1 MNLGLQ
7 YQKYLDWLE
16 DRGQFWPSFARH
28 QETPGPAG
36 SPESCPE
43 RAAEGL
49 KILMVHGSLRLD
61 DSQTQLMLRI
71 GAACGFDPAAT
82 SIQSVEMIETG
93 YAGSNARAPEPPEL
107 IIAFGKVAMV
117 ACAHMAQRSGLDQ
130 NLVVEGDTL
139 EALEASPAAKR
150 DLWKKLQSHKGPLK
164 TTS

>member
-16 DRGQFWPSFARH
+16 DRGQLWPSFARH
-28 QETPGPAG
+28 RETL
-36 SPESCPE
+36 
-43 RAAEGL
+43 GL
-49 KILMVHGSLRLD
+49 KILMVHSSPQID

-71 GAACGFDPAAT
+71 AAACGFDPAAT

-93 YAGSNARAPEPPEL
+93 YAGSNTCAPEPPEL

-164 TTS
+164 TSS